1 VRPDHD
7 RAKWRTVIP
16 KNRNEEFMDVREMSR
31 ARKDISEKIE
41 SIVMQAGKENRA
53 LTDRDQKDLVGLRA
67 DANELD
73 EKIKSYE
80 DSPNHSLRKMFREG
94 GPSMFLDG
102 GQPRPTDTKNGVELK
117 KPDMQRFQ
125 AEFHDWVNV
134 KLGNPWQPKLS
145 ASDEPIYIGTGGG
158 VESVGFTIPTEVLPY
173 LPAYYNLNSFA
184 LAGARE
190 IVTPD
195 TIPLVLPVLSAGPAT
210 GTFAEGAMPTASQ
223 PFAADSF
230 TFHGTKYS
238 RLVKV
243 SYEALMNSALPLQGA
258 IQDEMLASIA
268 TTFTAAITTALLTAL
283 TGNDMVLVAQGGG
296 DVYRVLTDLLHAIP
310 PRFDLPTNKW
320 MLSRASLATIKDQ
333 RASTSGVPMFDAV
346 SGQIFGRDTVIND
359 NLSGGQVVYGDW
371 QDGCIIRK
379 TPLITRV
386 FYEAY
391 AEQGEVGFRVAQWL
405 DQHFLCELGDV
416 TNQPLAYTVL
426 GEIEGS

>member
-1 VRPDHD
+1 MKLQEL
-7 RAKWRTVIP
+7 A
-16 KNRNEEFMDVREMSR
+16 R
-31 ARKDISEKIE
+31 ARKDASAKIE
-41 SIVMQAGKENRA
+41 AILMKAGEENRA
-53 LTDRDQKDLVGLRA
+53 LTDRDQKDLVSLRA
-67 DANELD
+67 DATDLD
-73 EKIKSYE
+73 NKIASIEHSE
-80 DSPNHSLRKMFREG
+80 DRTLVKMFQAK
-94 GPSMFLDG
+94 GPNMFLDG
-102 GQPRPTDTKNGVELK
+102 PQPRPTETKAVIVNGVEQK
-117 KPDMQRFQ
+117 RPDMARFH
-125 AEFHDWVNV
+125 AEYHDWVNR

-145 ASDEPIYIGTGGG
+145 ASDEPIFSAPGSG

-210 GTFAEGAMPTASQ
+210 GTFAEGAMPTQSQ

-268 TTFTAAITTALLTAL
+268 TTFTTAITTALLAAL
-283 TGNDMVLVAQGGG
+283 TANDNVLVAQGGS

-310 PRFDLPTNKW
+310 PRFDLPTNKF
-320 MLSRASLATIKDQ
+320 MLSRATLATIKDQ

-346 SGQIFGRDTVIND
+346 SNQIFGRDTVIND

-371 QDGCIIRK
+371 ADGCIIRK

-386 FYEAY
+386 FYEVY
-391 AEQGEVGFRVAQWL
+391 SEQGEVGFRVAQWL
-405 DQHFLCELGDV
+405 DQHFLAELGDV
-416 TNQPLAYTVL
+416 PNQPLAYTVI
-426 GEIEGS
+426 GDIEGS

>member
-1 VRPDHD
+1 LDLGRGE
-7 RAKWRTVIP
+7 WRTEFDT
-16 KNRNEEFMDVREMSR
+16 KYEEFFMDVREMSR
-31 ARKDISEKIE
+31 ARKDLSAKIE
-41 SIVMQAGKENRA
+41 SILMKAGEENRA

-67 DANELD
+67 DANDLD
-73 EKIKSYE
+73 KKIKSFE
-80 DSPNHSLRKMFREG
+80 DSPDHSLAKMFREG

-102 GQPRPTDTKNGVELK
+102 GQRPTNPKGLFNGVELK
-117 KPDMQRFQ
+117 PDMGRFQ
-125 AEFHDWVNV
+125 AEFHDWVNA

-145 ASDEPIYIGTGGG
+145 ASDEPIYIGSGAG

-210 GTFAEGAMPTASQ
+210 GTFAEGAMPTNSQ

-283 TGNDMVLVAQGGG
+283 TGNDMVLVAQGGS

-310 PRFDLPTNKW
+310 PRFDLPTNKF

-333 RASTSGVPMFDAV
+333 RASTSGVPMFDPVA
-346 SGQIFGRDTVIND
+346 SKIFDRDVVIND

-426 GEIEGS
+426 GEVEGS